1 LVLTNAS
8 GRNAMTGRMF
18 LDLERIVQELGAWPA
33 GKLVIVSGANG
44 QFCSGGDLRIMK
56 RLCDPHS
63 GYTMHRFMSDLLRKF
78 RRLPQLSLAKVEGW
92 AIGGGAEL
100 TCTCDLRA
108 FHVNSR
114 FGYVQSKVSGWSF
127 SVLWFAGAS
136 GNGRG
141 KERLRPL
148 VGYFLTIRPRPFR
161 QAPPTIGVTPG
172 WGTALDFFRIV
183 GRARATEMLAMGTV
197 LKGAELAGKGRGL
210 ANLVYSSE
218 AEFEEYVNK
227 LLVNNVTLLRSI
239 KKLALVHDLNDN
251 NININNIYNN
261 NNNINNNNNVENMDL
276 EGKKS
281 FLDREVFCEN

>member
-18 LDLERIVQELGAWPA
+18 LDLERIVEELGAWPT

-63 GYTMHRFMSDLLRKF
+63 GYTMHRFMSDLLRRFK
-78 RRLPQLSLAKVEGW
+78 RLPQLSLAKVEGW

-114 FGYVQSKVSGWSF
+114 FGYVQSK
-127 SVLWFAGAS
+127 
-136 GNGRG
+136 
-141 KERLRPL
+141 
-148 VGYFLTIRPRPFR
+148 
-161 QAPPTIGVTPG
+161 IGVTPG

-183 GRARATEMLAMGTV
+183 GRARAVEMLAMGTV
-197 LKGAELAGKGRGL
+197 LKGAELAEKGRGL

-261 NNNINNNNNVENMDL
+261 NINNNNNNVENMDL

-281 FLDREVFCEN
+281 FLDREVFCENWGGEAHLAALKASKKMK